1 MFSSLLLVEIR
12 DLSLKILYSI
22 DSIYFMKEPAAGENF
37 GGLVV
42 VKLLR
47 DNLVEIELIVIQLE
61 TYNMFQN
68 GVFSQNYSVSE
79 NLLLLKFFSCQFC
92 L

>member
-1 MFSSLLLVEIR
+1 
-12 DLSLKILYSI
+12 
-22 DSIYFMKEPAAGENF
+22 MKEPAAGENF
-37 GGLVV
+37 RGLVV

-61 TYNMFQN
+61 RYSMFQN

-79 NLLLLKFFSCQFC
+79 HLLFLKFFS
-92 L
+92 